1 MSWRHSIKTLV
12 LELTRRCSQ
21 RDGDAPRDSAH
32 HVMVANTVWRMVML
46 LYLRAHKE
54 VTLIMTK
61 LPSDPDFSSNS
72 AHGVHGVYSTA
83 NVTLMPYRCCYRNAD
98 ITDSQLD
105 LRSCQRFIK
114 RTSKYQDAVIFTMH
128 DLPPPDTVVV
138 PKHVTILY
146 ASDYNA
152 ALMSA
157 IAEALSVHLL
167 ATEQWSRPSLAT
179 ALKTMRDD
187 KHTIAFTEDNGVVTQ
202 PHYVTHDQLASVINN
217 NVLPV
222 RTP

>member
-21 RDGDAPRDSAH
+21 RDSDAPDDSTH
-32 HVMVANTVWRMVML
+32 HVMVANTVWRMVVL

-54 VTLIMTK
+54 VALILTN
-61 LPSDPDFSSNS
+61 LPSDPDFGGNSS
-72 AHGVHGVYSTA
+72 HGVHGAYSTA
-83 NVTLMPYRCCYRNAD
+83 SVKLMPYRCCYRNAD

-114 RTSKYQDAVIFTMH
+114 RTSKYHDAVIFTMH

-152 ALMSA
+152 TLMSA
-157 IAEALSVHLL
+157 IVEALSARLL
-167 ATEQWSRPSLAT
+167 AYE
-179 ALKTMRDD
+179 
-187 KHTIAFTEDNGVVTQ
+187 
-202 PHYVTHDQLASVINN
+202 
-217 NVLPV
+217 
-222 RTP
+222 